1 MASQAA
7 ESEAPA
13 PTSAGEVQELLDS
26 QQAFS
31 ARAEAGERR
40 GLFVRL
46 GEVRGYAPA
55 SALDG
60 PEEPDEL
67 AGRDLLFRVMAF
79 APDGKRALL
88 TTRPDWPE
96 LRGIMERE
104 EAVAARI
111 AEVLRGGLVVEIA
124 GVPCFLPANR
134 IIELRGGS
142 VSEAFADRL
151 GSEIDVRVIDL
162 EVRQREAQYIA
173 STDLDHDRAA
183 AAEGMRALAEHRES
197 GEPIEAE
204 VIRANSGGLVIS
216 VGGAHAFVPKNACGD
231 GEEDE
236 ELADRVGERI
246 RVAVTGSN
254 MHGRVI
260 ASERAVLLAEARAAE
275 WDEVE
280 RLRDS
285 GEVFEAEAV
294 GSNKDGVLVD
304 VDGIRGFLPWSQAA
318 EGGEAWRSRKAE
330 RIGMRLELRLLEAQ
344 RYRGRAIVSELAAV
358 EEDDSGEPAEPLVPG
373 ETRTGRIGRISATGI
388 FMDVDGAR
396 GFVPRPETT
405 WLHNADP
412 AELHAVGDEV
422 AVRVTEAARGSRPPT
437 LSIRQAAAEPWL
449 DAVAAMRVGQVVPAT
464 VTKLVSFGAFAR
476 IDEMVEGLIHL
487 SEMLEREIER
497 PEDAM
502 AAGDVIPVRI
512 LEIDPDSFRVG
523 LSMRQAVDEAEE
535 QGWEFDE
542 DGVVTVVP
550 EEFAPLPG
558 TERSQPRIDLIRR
571 GDELVATVLEQRP
584 TGLLV
589 DLGGINGFIARDQ
602 LSWLPGVDPSDFAV
616 GERVRAVV
624 RGVNVSA
631 RDVALSI
638 RSARASAWHEAAAE
652 FEAGQV
658 VPAVVRKVRRDAA
671 EVAIS
676 DRVGAVVR
684 LQELGDDE
692 AEDAGEMVAVGEL
705 IPVKLLKIDAQR
717 MSITASLS
725 LAFDEAEEL
734 GWEFDEDGYVVR
746 VPDDAEPAA
755 QRLRDLGSGRPDSER
770 GDAGDAGGSTEAPAG
785 PAVLESIASA
795 RPQHRADDE
804 RDDDEEDRP
813 ERDERASAGAG
824 SLLDDLEEG
833 EIRSGRVT
841 GFRNFGVF
849 VDLGGESGLIHRS
862 ELSWDGRLEPADAVE
877 IDETVEVYVTK
888 VDKSARRIGLSLR
901 RAAREEWDEAAAAFS
916 AGDIVPAEVTKLV
929 NFGAFARIAPPVEGL
944 IHRSELDDEELE
956 HPSEVVEAGDLVPVK
971 VLDIDDEKF
980 RVMLSLKQAFEPAEA
995 AGWELD
1001 EYGRVERLPDE
1012 VAERYGFEQA
1022 GDGPPARI
1030 PAVE

>member
-13 PTSAGEVQELLDS
+13 PTNAEEVRELLES

-31 ARAEAGERR
+31 ARGEAGERR

-96 LRGIMERE
+96 LRGIMERGE
-104 EAVAARI
+104 TAAARI
-111 AEVLRGGLVVEIA
+111 AGVLRGGLVVEVA

-134 IIELRGGS
+134 IVELRGGS
-142 VSEAFADRL
+142 VSEAFEERL

-173 STDLDHDRAA
+173 STDLNHDRAA

-216 VGGAHAFVPKNACGD
+216 VGGAHAFVPRNACGD

-236 ELADRVGERI
+236 NLADRVGERI

-260 ASERAVLLAEARAAE
+260 ASERAVLQAEARAEE

-280 RLRDS
+280 RLRDG

-304 VDGIRGFLPWSQAA
+304 IDGVRGFLPWSQAA
-318 EGGEAWRSRKAE
+318 DGGEAWRSRRAD
-330 RIGMRLELRLLEAQ
+330 RVGLRLDLRVIEAQ
-344 RYRGRAIVSELAAV
+344 RYRGRAIVSELAAMD
-358 EEDDSGEPAEPLVPG
+358 EDDSDRSV
-373 ETRTGRIGRISATGI
+373 ETLAADEVRTGRIERISATGI

-405 WLHNADP
+405 WQLNADP

-422 AVRVTEAARGSRPPT
+422 SVRVTEGARGSRPPT
-437 LSIRQAAAEPWL
+437 LSIRQAAPEPWL

-497 PEDAM
+497 PEDAV
-502 AAGDVIPVRI
+502 AVGDVVPVRI

-523 LSMRQAVDEAEE
+523 LSMRQAVDEGEE
-535 QGWEFDE
+535 LGWEFDE

-558 TERSQPRIDLIRR
+558 AERQQPRIELIRR
-571 GDELVATVLEQRP
+571 GDELDATVLEQRP

-589 DLGGINGFIARDQ
+589 DLGGINGFVARDQ

-638 RSARASAWHEAAAE
+638 RAARAPAWHEGAAE
-652 FEAGQV
+652 FEVGQV

-676 DRVGAVVR
+676 ERVGAVVR
-684 LQELGDDE
+684 LQELGDDD
-692 AEDAGEMVAVGEL
+692 AGDAGEMVAVGEL
-705 IPVKLLKIDAQR
+705 IPVKLLRIDSQR
-717 MSITASLS
+717 LSITASLS
-725 LAFDEAEEL
+725 LAFDEAEQL

-755 QRLRDLGSGRPDSER
+755 QRLRELGSGRPDSER
-770 GDAGDAGGSTEAPAG
+770 GEIDRDAEAPGG
-785 PAVLESIASA
+785 PAVLESIAAA
-795 RPQHRADDE
+795 RPQHGADDE
-804 RDDDEEDRP
+804 RDDDEDAPDRAEREDR
-813 ERDERASAGAG
+813 DSAAG
-824 SLLDDLEEG
+824 SLLDELKEG

-877 IDETVEVYVTK
+877 IDETVEVYVTR
-888 VDKSARRIGLSLR
+888 VDKGARRIGLSLR
-901 RAAREEWDEAAAAFS
+901 RASREEWDEAAAAFS
-916 AGDIVPAEVTKLV
+916 TGDIVPAEVTKLV

-971 VLDIDDEKF
+971 ILDIDEEKF
-980 RVMLSLKQAFEPAEA
+980 RVMLSLKQAFDAAEA
-995 AGWELD
+995 AGWTLD

-1012 VAERYGFEQA
+1012 VAERYGFEQG

>member
-1 MASQAA
+1 MA
-7 ESEAPA
+7 ELDAPA
-13 PTSAGEVQELLDS
+13 PTSAEEVRQLLDS

-31 ARAEAGERR
+31 ARGEAGERR

-55 SALDG
+55 SALEG
-60 PEEPDEL
+60 PEQPDEL
-67 AGRDLLFRVMAF
+67 VGRDLLFRVMAI

-88 TTRPDWPE
+88 TTLPGWSE
-96 LRGIMERE
+96 LSGIMERE
-104 EAVAARI
+104 EVVAARI
-111 AEVLRGGLVVEIA
+111 AEVLRGGLVVEVA

-142 VSEAFADRL
+142 VSEAFADRV

-183 AAEGMRALAEHRES
+183 AAEGMRALAEHRER
-197 GEPIEAE
+197 GRPIEAD

-231 GEEDE
+231 GEDDE

-246 RVAVTGSN
+246 RVAITGSN
-254 MHGRVI
+254 LHGRVI
-260 ASERAVLLAEARAAE
+260 ASERSVLQAEARAEAWGE
-275 WDEVE
+275 IE
-280 RLRDS
+280 RLRDE
-285 GEVFEAEAV
+285 GEVFEAEAA

-304 VDGIRGFLPWSQAA
+304 IGGIRGFLPWSQMAD
-318 EGGEAWRSRKAE
+318 GGEAWRSRRGD
-330 RIGMRLELRLLEAQ
+330 RIGTRLDLRVIEVQ
-344 RYRGRAIVSELAAV
+344 RYRSRAIVSERAAADEGDSDQPAETLAA
-358 EEDDSGEPAEPLVPG
+358 GEV
-373 ETRTGRIGRISATGI
+373 RTGRIERITATGI
-388 FMDVDGAR
+388 LMDVDGAS
-396 GFVPRPETT
+396 GFVPRPETS

-422 AVRVTEAARGSRPPT
+422 AVRVTGAARGARPPS
-437 LSIRQAAAEPWL
+437 LSIRQAAPEPWL
-449 DAVAAMRVGQVVPAT
+449 DAVAALRVGEVVPAT

-476 IDEMVEGLIHL
+476 VDEAVEGLVHL
-487 SEMLEREIER
+487 SELLEREIDL
-497 PEDAM
+497 PEDAV

-512 LEIDPDSFRVG
+512 LEIDPDTYRVG
-523 LSMRQAVDEAEE
+523 LSLRQAVDEAEE
-535 QGWEFDE
+535 MGWEFDE
-542 DGVVTVVP
+542 DGVVVGVP
-550 EEFAPLPG
+550 DEFAPPPG
-558 TERSQPRIDLIRR
+558 AERSQPRIEEISR
-571 GDELVATVLEQRP
+571 GDELAATVVEQRP

-589 DLGGINGFIARDQ
+589 DLGGINGFVARDQ
-602 LSWLPGVDPSDFAV
+602 LSWLPGVDPSDFPV

-624 RGVNVSA
+624 RGVNISA

-638 RSARASAWHEAAAE
+638 RSARAGAWHEAAAE

-658 VPAVVRKVRRDAA
+658 VPAVVREVRRDAA

-676 DRVGAVVR
+676 DRIGAVVR

-705 IPVKLLKIDAQR
+705 IPVKLLRIDAAR
-717 MSITASLS
+717 MSITASLEQ
-725 LAFDEAEEL
+725 AFDEAEGL
-734 GWEFDEDGYVVR
+734 GWEFDEDGYVTG
-746 VPDDAEPAA
+746 VPDDAEPIA
-755 QRLRDLGSGRPDSER
+755 QRLRELGNGRPSGEKVDISE
-770 GDAGDAGGSTEAPAG
+770 DADAPDEPA
-785 PAVLESIASA
+785 AIASIAVAS
-795 RPQHRADDE
+795 PQHGAEETRDEDGQDDE
-804 RDDDEEDRP
+804 TDDRKSDDR
-813 ERDERASAGAG
+813 ESAG

-833 EIRSGRVT
+833 QIRSGRVT

-862 ELSWDGRLEPADAVE
+862 ELSWDGRLEPEDAAEVG
-877 IDETVEVYVTK
+877 ETVEVFVTK
-888 VDKSARRIGLSLR
+888 VDKAAKRIGLSLR
-901 RAAREEWDEAAAAFS
+901 RAAREEWDEAAATFS
-916 AGDIVPAEVTKLV
+916 AGDIVPAEVVKLV
-929 NFGAFARIAPPVEGL
+929 NFGAFARIAPPIEGL
-944 IHRSELDDEELE
+944 IHRTELDDEEVS

-971 VLDIDDEKF
+971 ILDIDAEQC
-980 RVMLSLKQAFEPAEA
+980 RVMLSLKQAFDQAED

-1022 GDGPPARI
+1022 GDGPPVRI